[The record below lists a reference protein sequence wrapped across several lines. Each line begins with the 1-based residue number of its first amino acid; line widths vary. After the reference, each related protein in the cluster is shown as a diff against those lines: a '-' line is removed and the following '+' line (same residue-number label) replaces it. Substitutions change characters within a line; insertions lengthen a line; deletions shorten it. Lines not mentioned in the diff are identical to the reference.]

1 MLRDRK
7 WDPDY
12 TSDDGDTA
20 VRFYTPALSEAVEYV
35 RGTGYFNAGSL
46 ARNVRGIEGLLR
58 NKGKMR
64 LLVGCTLKPA
74 EVEAVRRGED
84 LKKQVERSLCETPL
98 NPLDSDTVSGLE
110 LLSWMVATGHM
121 DVKIAVRCDD
131 RGEPVPDSIYHKK
144 VGVVRDQS
152 GDKIAWSGSDNETP
166 NGQAGNSESFNVFTS
181 WDEPTRQRLIA
192 TRLEEDWA
200 GRSGRLI
207 IMDVPEAARRE
218 LFRHAPPEGQL
229 PARLARQSAV
239 ASSDRNTVW
248 SFINQSHKTKNGD
261 MVGLGTAPVEPWPHQ
276 VQVFR
281 RLHSTRPTRLLIA
294 DEVGLGKTIQAGL
307 FLRQAWLEGRRRILV
322 MAPAALTRQW
332 QKELREKLNL
342 DWPVYDGKNLIWQD
356 THAKGKNRKESPDNW
371 TAHGP
376 VIVSSQFARRETH
389 TATITATEW
398 DIVVLDEA
406 HYARQAEPNNP
417 KKYTLNRTLKLMQDL
432 KGQTENLILMTATP
446 MQLHPVELYDLLALL
461 GVPQKW
467 SWDNFERFYKVV
479 RDLGVADLPFVCEMF
494 QASESEYGKIDQTK
508 LGVPKLRSDN
518 AIRILEGDGDLKP
531 QNRDY
536 DLMKKALLLS
546 SPVTRL
552 VSRNTRKQLREYIK
566 TNGLDWRLG
575 TRVVDDEFVPMSDGE
590 DKIYHTMSNYIS
602 EIWKTPNM
610 ANRAAVG
617 FALTIYRKRLTSS
630 LAALKATLENHLER
644 LDGKTHTSTL
654 HEDEYD
660 DKDADD
666 IAEDEEEALKNLD
679 RETVYQLLD
688 TIRDLPP
695 DTKLNKLTGVI
706 KDLRAQGYK
715 QVMLF
720 TQFTD
725 TMDFLREHLKHD
737 WGVMCYS
744 GRHGEAPRDGGWKPL
759 TRDETKARFLGGSVD
774 VLICTDAAAEGLNFQ
789 FCGAMINYD
798 MPWNPMR
805 VEQRIGRIDRI
816 GQQYE
821 SIRIV
826 NMYYE
831 GTIEAKIYRALRERI
846 NLFEDVVGSLQP
858 ILANLEDI
866 ITTEALDGD
875 VIFQNAQRQMDETR
889 TDSGLD
895 LDTILAAETTQYE
908 PPESPVMMEDL
919 DRVAGNTDLMR
930 PYKVEQTKRGQYNLT
945 HPTGKSVRIT
955 TDREQFEKGGDSME
969 FWSPGSPA
977 FPEPDLPYEISKHEA
992 LKQLLDSME
1001 RRR

>member
-1 MLRDRK
+1 MLRDRE
-7 WDPDY
+7 WAPGY

-58 NKGKMR
+58 NGGKMR

-84 LKKQVERSLCETPL
+84 LKKQVEENLCRMPL
-98 NPLDSDTVSGLE
+98 NPLDSDTADGLE
-110 LLSWMVATGHM
+110 LLSWMVAMGHM
-121 DVKIAVRCDD
+121 EIKVAVVCDD
-131 RGEPVPDSIYHKK
+131 KGEPIPDFIYHQK

-152 GDKIAWSGSDNETP
+152 GDKIAWEGSDNETP
-166 NGQAGNSESFNVFTS
+166 NGQVGNSESFSVFNS
-181 WDEPTRQRLIA
+181 WDEPFRQRLIE
-192 TRLEEDWA
+192 TRLEGDWA
-200 GRSGRLI
+200 GRSDRLI
-207 IMDVPEAARRE
+207 IMDVPEAARRD
-218 LFRHAPPEGQL
+218 LFRHAPPEGRL
-229 PARLARQSAV
+229 PTRLTGQSAV
-239 ASSDRNTVW
+239 ADSGRNAVW
-248 SFINQSHKTKNGD
+248 SFINQSHTIKNGD
-261 MVGLGTAPVEPWPHQ
+261 MVGLATAPVEPWPHQ

-281 RLHSTRPTRLLIA
+281 RLHFNHPARLLIA

-342 DWPVYDGKNLIWQD
+342 DWPVYDGKNLTWQD
-356 THAKGKNRKESPDNW
+356 THAKGENRRKPPDNW

-376 VIVSSQFARRETH
+376 VIVSSQFARRDEH
-389 TATITATEW
+389 AAVITAAEW

-406 HYARQAEPNNP
+406 HYARQNSPNNP
-417 KKYTLNRTLKLMQDL
+417 KKRVPNQMLKLMRRL
-432 KGQTENLILMTATP
+432 KGQTDDLILMTATP

-467 SWDNFERFYKVV
+467 SWVNFERFYEAV
-479 RDLGVADLPFVCEMF
+479 RDLEMADLPFVCEMF
-494 QASESEYGKIDQTK
+494 QASESEYGKIDQSK
-508 LGVPKLRSDN
+508 IKPRLGIKKAV
-518 AIRILEGDGDLKP
+518 RILEGGRGLRP
-531 QNRDY
+531 QTGDY
-536 DLMKKALLLS
+536 DLMKKALLLC

-552 VSRNTRKQLREYIK
+552 VSRNTRKQLREYVK
-566 TNGLDWRLG
+566 ANNLDWRLG
-575 TRVVDDEFVPMSDGE
+575 TRKVDDEFVPMSDDE
-590 DKIYHTMSNYIS
+590 WEIYHTVDKYITK
-602 EIWKTPNM
+602 IWKTHKK

-644 LDGKTHTSTL
+644 LDGKTTTPTS

-660 DKDADD
+660 DEDADD
-666 IAEDEEEALKNLD
+666 IVKGEEAALKNLD

-688 TIRDLPP
+688 MIRNMPP
-695 DTKLNKLTGVI
+695 DTKLNKLTDVI
-706 KDLRAQGYK
+706 ADLRDQGYK

-725 TMDFLREHLKHD
+725 TMDFLRERLKHD
-737 WGVMCYS
+737 WSVMCYS
-744 GRHGEAPRDGGWKPL
+744 GRHGEEPHPDGGWQSL
-759 TRDETKARFLGGSVD
+759 SRDETKARFREGSVD

-831 GTIEAKIYRALRERI
+831 GTVEAKIYRALRERI
-846 NLFEDVVGSLQP
+846 NLFEDVIGSLQP
-858 ILANLEDI
+858 ILENLD
-866 ITTEALDGD
+866 D
-875 VIFQNAQRQMDETR
+875 VITAKDLDDDTILQGTQRLIDETY
-889 TDSGLD
+889 TGPGLD
-895 LDTILAAETTQYE
+895 LDTMLAAETTQYE
-908 PPESPVMMEDL
+908 PPESPVTMDDL
-919 DRVAGNTDLMR
+919 DRIAANADFMR
-930 PYKVEQTKRGQYNLT
+930 QYRVKRVGRRQYNMT
-945 HPTGKSVRIT
+945 PPTGKPVRVT
-955 TDREQFEKGGDSME
+955 TDRKQFEEHGDSME

-977 FPEPDLPYEISKHEA
+977 FPEPGQPSEA
-992 LKQLLDSME
+992 PKYDTLKQLLDSMG
-1001 RRR
+1001 